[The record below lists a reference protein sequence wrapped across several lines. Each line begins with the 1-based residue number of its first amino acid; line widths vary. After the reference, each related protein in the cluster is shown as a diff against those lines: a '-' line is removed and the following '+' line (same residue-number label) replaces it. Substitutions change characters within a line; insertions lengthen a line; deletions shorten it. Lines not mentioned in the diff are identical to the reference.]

1 VTDAI
6 PSDHPAV
13 DSYRVELAAVGSTN
27 RAQLS
32 LPAEL
37 DCAEGDFVRLVVA
50 DQQTH
55 AKVVSTLAGE
65 RAIRAAYANKRL
77 ARTDGGT
84 DRLREWLDSAGF
96 GPGSTLVLDVLTPGY
111 AYGLRVPGE
120 RVVYDPVEKPDS
132 SLSDIA
138 ESLTE

>member
-13 DSYRVELAAVGSTN
+13 DSYRVELSAVGSTT
-27 RAQLS
+27 RAQLP
-32 LPAEL
+32 LPPEL
-37 DCAEGDFVRLVVA
+37 DCEEGDFVRLVVA

-55 AKVVSTLAGE
+55 TRVVSSLAGE
-65 RAIRAAYANKRL
+65 RAIQAAYANKQL

-84 DRLREWLDSAGF
+84 DLLGKWLDSAGF
-96 GPGSTLVLDVLTPGY
+96 GPGSTLVIDVLTPEY